1 MSKTF
6 IHSNY
11 GLIGVDLELKKNI
24 TVEVNEDGIITN
36 LSYDDVR
43 EEISFSL
50 KEPTFLLIPGLINS
64 HIHICDSFAKEQGF
78 NKNLIDV
85 VAPPDGIKHKLLENT
100 SEAIKIQGI
109 KEAVKD
115 MLANGITLFVDFREN
130 GIIGVNIL
138 KNALENSPINYI
150 ILGRFKNL
158 EEAEIILENT
168 NGIGFASYVQLSSD
182 LKDTIIGLK
191 KKYRSKTIA
200 CHDAELSRNELLF
213 KDIIKDRIIDVIIHG
228 THYTIEDLR
237 KIKENQISLVLCP
250 RCNGY
255 FGSGFPPIKDICD
268 LEIPISLG
276 TDNVMANNIDLF
288 EEIRYLYRIFRV
300 LAANKSNRNL
310 TSKELLK
317 MVTINGAK
325 NFGLLEK
332 FGSISVG
339 KYADFSLLS
348 ISDSNYYSYELDS
361 EKIYNIIVQR
371 TRAENIKRTYI
382 KGEVVYERK

>member
-6 IHSNY
+6 IHFNY

-24 TVEVNEDGIITN
+24 TVEVNENGIVSN

-50 KEPTFLLIPGLINS
+50 KQPAFLLIPGLINS

-85 VAPPDGIKHKLLENT
+85 VAPPNGIKHKLLENT

-138 KNALENSPINYI
+138 KDALENSPINYI

-158 EEAEIILENT
+158 EEAEIILENA
-168 NGIGFASYVQLSSD
+168 NGIGFASYDQLSPD
-182 LKDTIIGLK
+182 HKNTIIGLK
-191 KKYRSKTIA
+191 NKYRSKTIA
-200 CHDAELSRNELLF
+200 CHDAELSRNELRF
-213 KDIIKDRIIDVIIHG
+213 NDIIRDRLIDVIIHG
-228 THYTIEDLR
+228 THYTMEDLK
-237 KIKENQISLVLCP
+237 KIKENHIMLVLCP

-255 FGSGFPPIKDICD
+255 FGCGFPPINELYD
-268 LEIPISLG
+268 LEIPVSLG

-288 EEIRYLYRIFRV
+288 EEMRYLYRIFRV
-300 LAANKSNRNL
+300 LAANKSKNTL
-310 TSKELLK
+310 TSKDLLK
-317 MVTINGAK
+317 MVTINAAK
-325 NFGLLEK
+325 NFGLIEK

-348 ISDSNYYSYELDS
+348 LSDSNYYSNGLDS
-361 EKIYNIIVQR
+361 ENIYNIIVQR

-382 KGEVVYERK
+382 KGEVAYERD

>member
-24 TVEVNEDGIITN
+24 VVEVNEDGIIIN

-50 KEPTFLLIPGLINS
+50 KQPTFLLIPGLINS

-85 VAPPDGIKHKLLENT
+85 VAPPDGIKHKLLANT
-100 SEAIKIQGI
+100 SEGIKIQGI

-138 KNALENSPINYI
+138 KDALENSPINCI

-158 EEAEIILENT
+158 EEAEIILENA
-168 NGIGFASYVQLSSD
+168 NGIGFASYNQLSPD
-182 LKDTIIGLK
+182 HKNIIIGLK
-191 KKYRSKTIA
+191 NKYRSKIIA
-200 CHDAELSRNELLF
+200 CHDAELSRNELLL
-213 KDIIKDRIIDVIIHG
+213 KDIIRDRIIDVIIHG
-228 THYTIEDLR
+228 THYTMDDLR
-237 KIKENQISLVLCP
+237 EIKENHIMLVLCP

-255 FGSGFPPIKDICD
+255 FGCGFPPITELCD

-288 EEIRYLYRIFRV
+288 EEMRYLYRIFRV
-300 LAANKSNRNL
+300 LAANKSNSIL

-348 ISDSNYYSYELDS
+348 LSDSNYYSNELDS
-361 EKIYNIIVQR
+361 ENIYNIIVQR